1 MCQIAA
7 EEVGAMADYML
18 EDGLLAMLST
28 LAAPVF
34 TAPSGASFLSL
45 AAGWLLCRAQRT
57 TSGMLTAA
65 NAVCLKHFSSY
76 HRFFSSASW
85 CEQSLRRG
93 LARLLLATLCREG
106 EIVLVGDDT
115 VRAKTGPKIAA
126 AAFWHNHCAAG
137 RQQRTTVWGHSYVL
151 LGLVVRLWGRN
162 YCVPI
167 GLKLYRSQADCRA
180 CGLKH
185 RSRALMLKEMVRDVL
200 CCAPERSALLL
211 VDGQYACRDLM
222 HSLPRHL
229 SVITRLRHDA
239 ALWAPPRRPQHR
251 NVGRPRTR
259 NGRVPTPARMASD
272 PTRPWQCTAEGHQ
285 VKSCRAL
292 WYRINK
298 RRINKVVVVEG
309 RSGPRTFICLL
320 CTDPKREDG
329 QIVSSYASRW
339 SIELTIRAAK
349 QQAGLGQGQCRNLR
363 ALERQATFTA
373 TMMACVMAWYIGEGH
388 RTDSLPRGPWY
399 IQKAR
404 ASYADML
411 AHARRSSWRR
421 VIFDTSDHEPL
432 PHEIHL
438 RLAQLLEAAA

>member
-1 MCQIAA
+1 
-7 EEVGAMADYML
+7 MADYML

-28 LAAPVF
+28 LADGVF
-34 TAPSGASFLSL
+34 TAPCGASFLSL
-45 AAGWLLCRAQRT
+45 AAGWLLCRARRT
-57 TSGMLTAA
+57 TSAMVLAAGALT
-65 NAVCLKHFSSY
+65 LKHFSSY
-76 HRFFSSASW
+76 YRFFSAASW
-85 CEQSLRRG
+85 REQSLRRG
-93 LARLLLATLCREG
+93 LARLLLATLCPEG

-115 VRAKTGPKIAA
+115 VRAKTGAKIAGT
-126 AAFWHNHCAAG
+126 AFWHNHCAAG
-137 RQQRTTVWGHSYVL
+137 RQQRTTVWGHSYVM

-180 CGLKH
+180 SGLKH

-200 CCAPERSALLL
+200 ACAPERSALLL
-211 VDGQYACRDLM
+211 VDGQYACKDLM

-259 NGRVPTPARMASD
+259 NGRVPTPGRMAAD

-285 VKSCRAL
+285 LKSCRAL

-298 RRINKVVVVEG
+298 RRINKVVVVQG

-320 CTDPKREDG
+320 CTDPEREDG

-349 QQAGLGQGQCRNLR
+349 QQAGLGEGQCRT
-363 ALERQATFTA
+363 AQAVERQATFTA
-373 TMMACVMAWYIGEGH
+373 TMMACVMAWYFSVGH
-388 RTDSLPRGPWY
+388 RSDSLPRGPWY
-399 IQKAR
+399 LQKAR

-411 AHARRSSWRR
+411 AHARRRSWRR
-421 VIFDTSDHEPL
+421 TIFNASASEPQ
-432 PHEIHL
+432 PHDIPL
-438 RLAQLLEAAA
+438 RIINLLETAA